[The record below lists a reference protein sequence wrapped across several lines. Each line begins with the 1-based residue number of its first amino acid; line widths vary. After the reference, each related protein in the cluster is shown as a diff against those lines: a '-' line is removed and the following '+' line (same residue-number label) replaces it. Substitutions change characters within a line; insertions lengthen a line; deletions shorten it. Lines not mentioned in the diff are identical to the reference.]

1 LTKTASSGPLKRMA
15 DMNLEEAKKRIEELK
30 NIINEHDY
38 LYYVKNRPEISD
50 EKYDRLRRELH
61 ALEDRYPEL
70 QTPDSPSRRVGAEPR
85 GMLPAVEHLYPM
97 LSLDS
102 TTSAEAVLEFDARM
116 KRLSGSENIV
126 YTAEPK
132 FDGLSVELV
141 FENGSLA
148 RASTR
153 GDGKRGEGVTPNI
166 KTIPSVPLRLRTDDP
181 PAVVSIRG
189 EAIMLLDDFRKLN
202 GLMTERGQ
210 SAFANPRNAA
220 AGSLRQLDSR
230 ITAQRPL
237 TLYAY
242 EVMSSKGGISPRA
255 HSMEMEILAGWG
267 FKTYSEFR
275 ICRKI
280 EEAMEFHASLEG
292 RRDSLP
298 FEIDGVVI
306 KVDDK
311 SLAESIGS
319 RSRSPRWA
327 LALKFEPRREI
338 TTVEDIVVQVGRTGK
353 LTPVALLKPVDVGGV
368 TVSRATLHNA
378 DEVARKDI
386 RAGDTVRIE
395 RAGDVIPAVVERI
408 DRGGERG
415 GAFRMPDRCP
425 VCGSRV
431 TREGSYHFCSGG
443 LSCPSQLKR
452 SITHFASRG
461 AMDIDFLGEKT
472 VEAMVERG
480 ILKGIEDIYRLKRES
495 VMSLEGFAEKS
506 ADNLLG
512 AIESSKT
519 IPLSRF
525 IFALG
530 IRNVGE
536 HLASVLA
543 RSFSSIEALSSASAE
558 ELTAVREIGPEVA
571 ESVSGFFSEPGNL
584 QTIQSLL
591 ESGVSPFMEESTE
604 SDRLEGKR
612 FVFTGSLSRY
622 TRKEARELVESLG
635 GRVLSSVSSRTDYLV
650 AGEDSGSKLDRA
662 KELGIEILDED
673 RFRKLAEG

>member
-1 LTKTASSGPLKRMA
+1 
-15 DMNLEEAKKRIEELK
+15 MNTEEAKKRLEQLK
-30 NIINEHDY
+30 DIINEHDY
-38 LYYVKNRPEISD
+38 LYYVKNKPEISD
-50 EKYDRLRRELH
+50 EQYDALRRELS
-61 ALEDRYPEL
+61 ALEARHPEL
-70 QTPDSPSRRVGAEPR
+70 LTPDSPSSRVGAEPR
-85 GMLPAVEHLYPM
+85 GELPAVEHLRPM

-102 TTSAEAVLEFDARM
+102 TTSPDAVLEFDARM
-116 KRLSGSENIV
+116 KRLSGLDNIA

-141 FENGSLA
+141 FEKGSLA

-153 GDGKRGEGVTPNI
+153 GDGKRGEGITPNI
-166 KTIPSVPLRLRTDDP
+166 KTIPSVPLRLRTDSP
-181 PAVVSIRG
+181 PPVVSVRG

-202 GLMTERGQ
+202 GIMTERGQ

-230 ITAQRPL
+230 ITAERPL

-242 EVMSSKGGISPRA
+242 EVMSAEGVPVPET
-255 HSMEMEILAGWG
+255 HSAEIETLAGWG

-275 ICRKI
+275 ICPKI
-280 EEAMEFHASLEG
+280 EDAIDFHASLAG
-292 RRDSLP
+292 RRDDLP

-311 SLAESIGS
+311 SLAESIGA

-327 LALKFEPRREI
+327 IALKFEPRREV

-408 DRGGERG
+408 EGAGERG
-415 GAFRMPDRCP
+415 EPFRMPDRCP
-425 VCGSRV
+425 VCGSGV
-431 TREGSYHFCSGG
+431 THEGSYHFCSGG
-443 LSCPSQLKR
+443 LLCPSQLKR

-461 AMDIDFLGEKT
+461 AMDIESLGEKT
-472 VEAMVERG
+472 VDAMVERG
-480 ILKGIEDIYRLKRES
+480 ILKGIEDIYSLDRKS
-495 VMSLEGFAEKS
+495 VMSLERFAEKS
-506 ADNLLG
+506 AENLLG
-512 AIESSKT
+512 AIESSKS
-519 IPLSRF
+519 IPLPRF

-543 RSFSSIEALSSASAE
+543 RKFGSIEALSASSRE
-558 ELTAVREIGPEVA
+558 KLTAIREIGPEVA
-571 ESVSGFFSEPGNL
+571 GSVSSFFNEPGNL
-584 QTIQSLL
+584 ETIQSLL
-591 ESGVSPFMEESTE
+591 RSGVSPFIEAAPE
-604 SDRLEGKR
+604 SDRLEGKS
-612 FVFTGSLSRY
+612 FVFTGSLSGY
-622 TRKEARELVESLG
+622 TRKEAGELVESLG
-635 GRVLSSVSSRTDYLV
+635 GRVVSSVSSRTDYLV
-650 AGEDSGSKLDRA
+650 AGEDPGSKIDRA
-662 KELGIEILDED
+662 EELGIKIVNEDE
-673 RFRKLAEG
+673 FTELVEG